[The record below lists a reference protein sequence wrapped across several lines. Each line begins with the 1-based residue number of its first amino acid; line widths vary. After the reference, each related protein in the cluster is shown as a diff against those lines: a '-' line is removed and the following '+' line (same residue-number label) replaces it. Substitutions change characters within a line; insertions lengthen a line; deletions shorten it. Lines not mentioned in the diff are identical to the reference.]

1 MQNHNDTQ
9 LRQWAMLKRIPQHPR
24 QITARELTERL
35 ASEGFEVGKRTIE
48 RDLQSLSGIFPL
60 ISNDR
65 SRPYGW
71 SWSKDAEAFA
81 LPTMSPLQALTL
93 ELAHD
98 HLATLLPA
106 SLLDTLTPYFK
117 CAEGVLSSGDGV
129 KKLSSWRKKVAIVT
143 AGQPLIAPNYSEE
156 IIEAVHSALL
166 TDQQLEISY
175 IPREHSEIKT
185 YPAHPLGIVQRGAVT
200 YLIATLY
207 DYTDILLFAVHR
219 IQAAKVL
226 DQPSKTPEDFDLK
239 HYISQ
244 GALGFEKNGLIKLVV
259 RFTLSA
265 SEHLWE
271 TPISLDQQMAPDQS
285 GWVRLQAT
293 VTDTAQL
300 RWWLKGFGQ
309 EVEVLEPTFLRD
321 EFVNMAQSIGEIYK
335 PLGNVKK

>member
-1 MQNHNDTQ
+1 MMQNHNDTQ
-9 LRQWAMLKRIPQHPR
+9 LRQWAMLKCIPQYPR
-24 QITARELTERL
+24 QITAREITERL

-48 RDLQSLSGIFPL
+48 RDLLSLSGIFPL

-98 HLATLLPA
+98 HLAALLPA
-106 SLLDTLTPYFK
+106 SLLDSLAPYFK
-117 CAEGVLSSGDGV
+117 CAEGVLNSGDGV
-129 KKLSSWRKKVAIVT
+129 KRLASWRKKVAIVS
-143 AGQPLIAPNYSEE
+143 AGQPLIPPNYPEE

-166 TDQQLEISY
+166 TGQQLEISY
-175 IPREHSEIKT
+175 TPREHSETKT

-200 YLIATLY
+200 YLVATLY
-207 DYTDILLFAVHR
+207 NYTDILLFAVHR

-226 DQPSKTPEDFDLK
+226 DQPSTTPEGFDIK

-244 GALGFEKNGLIKLVV
+244 GALGFEENGLIKLVV
-259 RFTLSA
+259 RITVPA
-265 SEHLWE
+265 AEHLWE
-271 TPISLDQQMAPDQS
+271 TPLSLDQQITPDQS

-293 VTDTAQL
+293 VPDTAQL

-309 EVEVLEPTFLRD
+309 EVEVLEPTLLRD
-321 EFVNMAQSIGEIYK
+321 EFFNMAQSLHVIYHTEA
-335 PLGNVKK
+335 PS